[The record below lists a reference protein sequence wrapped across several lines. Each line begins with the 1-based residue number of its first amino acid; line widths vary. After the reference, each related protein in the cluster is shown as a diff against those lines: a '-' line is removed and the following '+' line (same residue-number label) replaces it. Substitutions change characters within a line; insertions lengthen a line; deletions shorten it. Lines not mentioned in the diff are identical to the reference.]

1 MHTLII
7 CTFFKFKICC
17 CCCFL
22 HCGWSRK
29 WIELVAWMTVVGKS
43 IKCRSNWCVF
53 YASATDIYSRL
64 CSTTVYPTFVYSTFV
79 YSTHLCILLLYIL
92 LLCILHTC
100 VFFVY
105 STSRQQTY
113 TTVYL
118 LCTHCTVECKHFSVF
133 CLFGCGKPQSV
144 WATMFKFKC
153 SLTFVSY
160 EGICSF
166 TVFKWFV
173 IFCILIL
180 RRSVDLQ
187 FFIFFA
193 VFVYSIEVC
202 VPTLWRVCRLTLIG
216 EYFDPPR
223 SRLGISICPGDGRT
237 NPAMWSFEKVNLN
250 STRKLV
256 IKTFRYS
263 QKNCPDVHDWL
274 LNYLLLKSQC

>member
-1 MHTLII
+1 MQ
-7 CTFFKFKICC
+7 
-17 CCCFL
+17 
-22 HCGWSRK
+22 
-29 WIELVAWMTVVGKS
+29 EQLVCILRLRDRHIQSSVFHNCV
-43 IKCRSNWCVF
+43 SNFCIFYFCVF
-53 YASATDIYSRL
+53 YT
-64 CSTTVYPTFVYSTFV
+64 PVYS
-79 YSTHLCILLLYIL
+79 
-92 LLCILHTC
+92 
-100 VFFVY
+100 
-105 STSRQQTY
+105 
-113 TTVYL
+113 
-118 LCTHCTVECKHFSVF
+118 LCTPPPGNRHIQPSIYYAHTARSNVNIFSVF

-180 RRSVDLQ
+180 WRSVDLQ
-187 FFIFFA
+187 FFNFFA

-256 IKTFRYS
+256 IKLLDVLK
-263 QKNCPDVHDWL
+263 KNCPDVHDGL
-274 LNYLLLKSQC
+274 LNHLLL